1 MATTTINFIRK
12 DDLYNEE
19 KPYLLT
25 FEPLG
30 DFPKT
35 NVNLDHCDIKVE
47 NIRGYEDTFSVEEN
61 GFAIINISTK
71 LSYEDFD
78 DEELVKSVYLKE
90 VGGALKQFLGASR
103 IQIFEHIM
111 NYISS
116 MFFLRFFIVLDTL
129 ILIVRHFR

>member
-12 DDLYNEE
+12 DDFYDEE

-25 FEPLG
+25 YEPPG

-35 NVNLDHCDIKVE
+35 NVNLDHRDMKVE
-47 NIRGYEDTFSVEEN
+47 DIRGREDTFSIEDN
-61 GFAIINISTK
+61 GFAIMNISTK

-90 VGGALKQFLGASR
+90 VGDALKQFLGASR
-103 IQIFEHIM
+103 IQIFEHIV

-116 MFFLRFFIVLDTL
+116 TFFLRFLIVLDTL